1 MNDKQERVLVV
12 DDDVSILFLMT
23 RSLERHGY
31 EVEGAADG
39 LEGMEIIK
47 NSPPFSVLLTDLM
60 MPGLDGLEL
69 IQFARDRDPYIE
81 IIVITAA
88 ASIESAI
95 SAMRDGKAYDYLL
108 KPLDSMSQLPV
119 IIDRAVAHRRLVI
132 ESTVIQKKMESEA
145 QRLLLLIESVGDA
158 ILAASSDGIITIA
171 NPAALHQFAQE
182 ELVGKDVHSVLP
194 AKLVNIVENWQ
205 AIAGNAPA
213 SMEIHLQNNSVH
225 MLSLTPILEEADNRW
240 GWAMIL
246 RDITPLKRSDQLK
259 TQALQE
265 AIGKIRV
272 PLAEAMGA
280 VVDLNMQLPQDERV
294 AASVFQL
301 TSVWERIQTW
311 SDELLDVM
319 QGEAEWHAQPKK
331 INLQKILDTI
341 QADQAVRLFRQGGGR
356 LSINPV
362 LPLPLVRTDPD
373 MLNRL
378 LSSLVKRAVM
388 RSDQDGEIRIQARA
402 FKGQVWIEISDT
414 GSPVSAPNIMQIFDK
429 SVSELA
435 TGSLKVGLELVRAK
449 SILDR
454 LDGQLW
460 VAGSGPRGGTII
472 VCLPAISETPS

>member
-1 MNDKQERVLVV
+1 
-12 DDDVSILFLMT
+12 
-23 RSLERHGY
+23 
-31 EVEGAADG
+31 
-39 LEGMEIIK
+39 
-47 NSPPFSVLLTDLM
+47 
-60 MPGLDGLEL
+60 
-69 IQFARDRDPYIE
+69 
-81 IIVITAA
+81 
-88 ASIESAI
+88 
-95 SAMRDGKAYDYLL
+95 
-108 KPLDSMSQLPV
+108 
-119 IIDRAVAHRRLVI
+119 
-132 ESTVIQKKMESEA
+132 
-145 QRLLLLIESVGDA
+145 
-158 ILAASSDGIITIA
+158 
-171 NPAALHQFAQE
+171 
-182 ELVGKDVHSVLP
+182 
-194 AKLVNIVENWQ
+194 
-205 AIAGNAPA
+205 
-213 SMEIHLQNNSVH
+213 
-225 MLSLTPILEEADNRW
+225 
-240 GWAMIL
+240 MIL

-280 VVDLNMQLPQDERV
+280 VVDLNLQLPQDERV

>member
-1 MNDKQERVLVV
+1 VNEKQDRVLVV

-23 RSLERHGY
+23 KSLERHGY
-31 EVEGAADG
+31 EVQGAADG
-39 LEGMEIIK
+39 LEGMEILR

-69 IQFARDRDPYIE
+69 IQFARDLDPYIE

-108 KPLDSMSQLPV
+108 KPLDSMNQLPV

-132 ESTVIQKKMESEA
+132 ESALFQKKIEA
-145 QRLLLLIESVGDA
+145 EARRLLLLIESVGDA
-158 ILAASSDGIITIA
+158 ILAASPEGVITIA
-171 NPAALHQFAQE
+171 NPAALHQFGQE
-182 ELVGKDVHSVLP
+182 ELVGQPIHSVLP
-194 AKLVNIVENWQ
+194 AKLVNIVDNWL
-205 AIAGNAPA
+205 AIAGDAPA
-213 SMEIHLQNNSVH
+213 AMEVHLKNNTVQ
-225 MLSLTPILEEADNRW
+225 MLSLTPIQEETDGCRS
-240 GWAMIL
+240 WALIL

-280 VVDLNMQLPQDERV
+280 VVDLNLQLPQDERV

-319 QGEAEWHAQPKK
+319 QGEADWRAQPKK
-331 INLQKILDTI
+331 INLQKVLDTI
-341 QADQAVRLFRQGGGR
+341 QADQSVRLFRQGGGR
-356 LSINPV
+356 LIFNPV
-362 LPLPLVRTDPD
+362 LPLPLVRTDAD

-378 LSSLVKRAVM
+378 LTSLVKRAIM
-388 RSDQDGEIRIQARA
+388 RSDHDGEIRIQARA
-402 FKGQVWIEISDT
+402 FKGQVWIEISDE
-414 GSPVSAPNIMQIFDK
+414 GPPVSAPNIMQIFDK

-472 VCLPAISETPS
+472 VCLPTISETPD